1 MASEVETRRA
11 TAPGVVLPEHRERLV
26 LRAWEAISA
35 ERDLQ
40 GVLRAVADFLV
51 PVVPFAAIGVVSFE
65 GDRHDLYAL
74 HIVGNPPFEGETLD
88 QFHKRLPRVDTD
100 SLPERNLIPYPAV
113 SPEMTISTCDDLMAK
128 PDWYEHEFHLAASG
142 VRAYTSILL
151 VVRGEIIGV
160 ASFTRMEPIP
170 YTAEELTVL
179 SDVSRAIG
187 VAVANAMANEE
198 IRKLRDQLAEENIA
212 LRAQLGQAP
221 WFEGIVGD
229 SQPLRRVLESVEQV
243 AGTGATVLI
252 TGETGT
258 GKELIAR
265 AIHRRSPRAHGPLVQ
280 VNCSAVPGTL
290 LASELFGHER
300 GAFTGAVGRRKG
312 RFEQAHGGT
321 LFLDEVGEMPQEAQV
336 MLLRV
341 LQEREFERV
350 GGNQTLRVDVSLVAA
365 TNRDLAEDVRAGTF
379 RSDLYYRLN
388 VFPIHVPPLR
398 ERRED
403 IPLLVEHF
411 AARYAAR
418 FGRSIARIDRR
429 TMNLLSSYD
438 WPGNVRELQNVVERG
453 VITSRNGTLR
463 VDREELTAGAAITSD
478 LDTELKTQEREL
490 IEAALT
496 ASRGRVSG
504 PTGAA
509 IRLGMP
515 ASTVEF
521 RIKRLGIDKF
531 RYRQRQGRVMS
542 NE

>member
-1 MASEVETRRA
+1 
-11 TAPGVVLPEHRERLV
+11 V

-40 GVLRAVADFLV
+40 SVLSAVTDFLV
-51 PVVPFAAIGVVSFE
+51 PVLPFAAIGIVSFE
-65 GDRHDLYAL
+65 GGRHDLYAL
-74 HIVGNPPFEGETLD
+74 HIVGNPLYEGETLE
-88 QFHKRLPRVDTD
+88 QFHKRQPAVDHS
-100 SLPERNLIPYPAV
+100 SLPARNLIPYPEVPPAQGG
-113 SPEMTISTCDDLMAK
+113 STITCDDLMAK
-128 PDWYEHEFHLAASG
+128 QDWYEHEFHLAAVG
-142 VRAYTSILL
+142 VRAYTSIPL
-151 VVRGEIIGV
+151 VVRGKVIGV
-160 ASFTRMEPIP
+160 ATFTRTEAIP
-170 YTAEELTVL
+170 YTSEELTVL

-187 VAVANAMANEE
+187 VAVANALANEE
-198 IRKLRDQLAEENIA
+198 IGKLRDQLAEENVA
-212 LRAQLGQAP
+212 LRAQLRQAP

-229 SQPLRRVLESVEQV
+229 SQALRRVLETVEQV

-265 AIHRRSPRAHGPLVQ
+265 AIHRRSGRAHGPLVQ
-280 VNCSAVPGTL
+280 VNCSAVPAPL

-321 LFLDEVGEMPQEAQV
+321 LFLDEVGELPPEAQI

-365 TNRDLAEDVRAGTF
+365 TNRDLAEDVRTGSF

-411 AARYAAR
+411 AGKYGAR
-418 FGRSIARIDRR
+418 FSRSIARVDRR
-429 TMNLLSSYD
+429 SMNLLASYD
-438 WPGNVRELQNVVERG
+438 WPGNVRELENVVERA
-453 VITSRNGTLR
+453 VITTRNGTLR
-463 VDREELTAGAAITSD
+463 VDREALLGGGSIVRD
-478 LDTELKTQEREL
+478 MDTELKTQERAL
-490 IEAALT
+490 IEAALS

-531 RYRQRQGRVMS
+531 RYRHGRVKSEEGIAKMRRELQ
-542 NE
+542 NEK

>member
-1 MASEVETRRA
+1 MASEVEIRRA
-11 TAPGVVLPEHRERLV
+11 AVPGVVLPEHRERLV

-40 GVLRAVADFLV
+40 RVLRAVADFLV

-88 QFHKRLPRVDTD
+88 EFHKRQPRLDTE
-100 SLPERNLIPYPAV
+100 SLPARNMIPYPAV
-113 SPEMTISTCDDLMAK
+113 SREMTIITCDDLLAK
-128 PDWYEHEFHLAASG
+128 QDWYEHEFHLAASG

-265 AIHRRSPRAHGPLVQ
+265 AIHRRSRRAHGPLVQ

-321 LFLDEVGEMPQEAQV
+321 LFLDEVGDMPQEAQV

-350 GGNQTLRVDVSLVAA
+350 GGNQTLRVDVALVAA
-365 TNRDLAEDVRAGTF
+365 TNRDLAEDVRAGSF

-418 FGRSIARIDRR
+418 FDRSIARIDRR

-463 VDREELTAGAAITSD
+463 VDRDELTAGGAITSD
-478 LDTELKTQEREL
+478 LDAELRTQEREL

-531 RYRQRQGRVMS
+531 RYRQRQG
-542 NE
+542 